1 MDQRRFILFIL
12 LSTLVIFGWSTFI
25 LPRMF
30 PNAVRQP
37 GAQPAGPG
45 PDLAEREQPAEARPP
60 AAEVP
65 EPDEPPAEADTL
77 PDFPHRQIVL
87 GSDRPDAEYFLQLTL
102 TTKGA
107 AIASALLN
115 DKRYCQQDN
124 RGAQLLVVGNNQAAE
139 MRTLEMRI
147 PRIDARLPDGATLA
161 SVDWEVA
168 EQTESS
174 VTFRYPAPGGELE
187 LRKTYTLHK
196 GDPARRDSET
206 NGYVVDV
213 KLEFASRAAAPL
225 PVQYELIGPVGVPLE
240 NADNT
245 STFIQIKVGTAADP
259 GDPVVL
265 TAGSV
270 VKQVQKA
277 NQGGAPIDRWHD
289 PLQYIG
295 VDVQYFA
302 ALLVPREDQLADP
315 DEDGQSGYLT
325 EAEPVLLSEDQKHP
339 DRSDV
344 SVRLTSHEFQVPP
357 GAAVAHEY
365 AVFLGPKRSRLL
377 EPLKAD
383 GVISFGW
390 FGRISVGMVYLLNFF
405 HSALYL
411 PYAFA
416 IVLLTLMV
424 RACMFPITR
433 KQAAGAKKMKELQP
447 KLQEIKTK
455 YAKEPEKFWQA
466 QRELF
471 RKHNYHPLAG
481 CLPLFLQLPIFI
493 GLYSALANAV
503 DLRMERFLWI
513 NDLTAP
519 DALFGLPFAIPFLGS
534 DFNLLPL
541 ITIALWIVQQKM
553 FMPPALS
560 EEQELQQKMMNYM
573 MIFIGFMIYK
583 VPSGLCVY
591 FITSTLWGIGE
602 RKLVD
607 HFQPAEKKTDEPA
620 TETRTPLDAAPE
632 EPRRP
637 GLLERLLAAADQAR
651 EQTNGR
657 TGTAGPGPGPKDDK
671 RSGKRRSRHR

>member
-12 LSTLVIFGWSTFI
+12 LSTLIIFGWSTFV

-30 PNAVRQP
+30 PNAVPQP
-37 GAQPAGPG
+37 GAQQQGAGPEA
-45 PDLAEREQPAEARPP
+45 PAKEQPAEPQPP
-60 AAEVP
+60 VADKPEAQAAP
-65 EPDEPPAEADTL
+65 EAADAL
-77 PDFPHRQIVL
+77 PNFPHREIVL
-87 GSDRPDAEYFLQLTL
+87 GSDRPDSEYFLQLRVTS
-102 TTKGA
+102 TGA
-107 AIASALLN
+107 AIESALLN
-115 DKRYCQQDN
+115 DERYCQQDN
-124 RGAQLLVVGNNQAAE
+124 RAAQLLVVGNNPAAE

-147 PRIDARLPDGATLA
+147 PRFDARLPDGATLA
-161 SVDWEVA
+161 TVDWEVA

-187 LRKTYTLHK
+187 LRKTFTLHK
-196 GDPARRDSET
+196 GDPAKRDVET

-265 TAGSV
+265 TAGDV
-270 VKQVQKA
+270 AKQVQKA
-277 NQGGAPIDRWHD
+277 NQGGAALDRWRD

-302 ALLVPREDQLADP
+302 ALLVPREDQTADP
-315 DEDGQSGYLT
+315 DGDGQTGYLA
-325 EAEPVLLSEDQKHP
+325 ESEPVLRAEDNKHP
-339 DRSDV
+339 ERSDV
-344 SVRLTSHEFQVPP
+344 TVRLRSHEFHVAP
-357 GAAVAHEY
+357 GAEVAHEF
-365 AVFLGPKRSRLL
+365 AVFLGPKRSSLL

-466 QRELF
+466 QRDLF

-519 DALFGLPFAIPFLGS
+519 DALFGLPFTIPFLGN

-583 VPSGLCVY
+583 VPAGLCVY

-607 HFQPAEKKTDEPA
+607 RFQPAEKKSDEALPETRPA
-620 TETRTPLDAAPE
+620 TDDAPA

-657 TGTAGPGPGPKDDK
+657 SGSAGPAPKDDK
-671 RSGKRRSRHR
+671 RSGKRRARHR